1 MTASEIRQAFF
12 DFFKSKGHVIVPS
25 APIVIKNDPTLMFT
39 NAGMNQFKSI
49 FLGEEAAK
57 YPRVAD
63 TQRCL
68 RVSGKHNDLEEVGI
82 DTYHHTMFEMLGNW
96 SFGDYF
102 KKEAIAWSWELLTEV
117 YKLDKDRLYV
127 TYFEGDEKEGLEK
140 DLETYGLWKQYV
152 DEDHILPGNKKDNFW
167 EMGETGPCG
176 PCSEIHYDNREDAER
191 LKVKGETLVN
201 ADHDQVIEIWND
213 VFMQFNRL
221 KDGSLQPLPAKHVD
235 TGMGFER
242 LVRSLQGKK
251 SNYDTDVFQP
261 LIQFISEKSGK
272 KYNSAAKPG
281 DADWNEA
288 VAMRVLAD
296 HVRAISFAIAD
307 GQLPSNNKAGYVIR
321 RILRRGVR
329 YSYQYLGFKAPFI
342 NQLVPLLAEQFK
354 GVFDELYNQRDFV
367 QKVVLEEESSF
378 LRTLEDGIQIF
389 DSTLNNEIGSNFSS
403 FFDNNP
409 ELKEALSNAYV
420 RNKDLNAEIIKILKE
435 NPSLNDKLN
444 SYPDMSKVLSV
455 VSSLTDKLSSYPD
468 LNKVL
473 SAVSSVTDKINSDPG
488 LKKVLLAVSS
498 LTNDINSDPEL
509 KSAILNSSNLSKNV
523 GIFKDLKFSGESAFK
538 LQDTYGFPID
548 LTELMAKERGFEVD
562 ENEYNKALQ
571 AQKFRSR
578 AATAIDTGDWVVL
591 KDDDTVEFTG
601 YDELETIAHVVKY
614 RKVTAKGKE
623 QYQIVLDKTPFY
635 AESGGQV
642 GDKGELVFADGDV
655 VEVTDTKKENN
666 LIVHFTDK
674 LPDNPDDV
682 LTAIVNAE
690 LRTSTENNHTA
701 THLLHAALKQ
711 VLGSHVNQKGS
722 LVNADYLRF
731 DFSHFAKVTE
741 DELAEIEAIV
751 NEKVRENIALKEERS
766 VVYAEAIKSGVT
778 ALFGEKYG
786 EYVRVITFDDE
797 FSKELCGGTHVK
809 ATGQIGFFKIIGE
822 SAVAA
827 GVRRI
832 EAITGIAAENYING
846 QSKLVHQL
854 KELLKN
860 PKDISKSVESL
871 LEENNRLKKEIE
883 KSIIEKSSG
892 LKNEL
897 AQKAEAI
904 NGTNF
909 IAQKVQLPNADA
921 VKNLAY
927 QLKDIVPNLFLVL
940 AAEISEKP
948 SLTVMI
954 AESVVKDKGLNAGN
968 IVRELAKEI
977 KGGGGGQPF
986 FATAGGSDVD
996 GLDRALEKAKGYIA

>member
-1 MTASEIRQAFF
+1 MVRTILLLLQPMTATEIRKQFL
-12 DFFKSKGHVIVPS
+12 DFFKSKGHQIVPS

-39 NAGMNQFKSI
+39 NAGMNQFKAI
-49 FLGEEAAK
+49 FLGEEAPK
-57 YPRVAD
+57 YSRVAD

-127 TYFEGDEKEGLEK
+127 TYFGGDEKENLPPDTEAH
-140 DLETYGLWKQYV
+140 DLWRQYLP
-152 DEDHILPGNKKDNFW
+152 DDHILPGSKKDNFW

-176 PCSEIHYDNREDAER
+176 PCSEIHFDNREEGDR
-191 LKVKGETLVN
+191 RKVKGESLVN
-201 ADHDQVIEIWND
+201 ADDPQVIEIWNN

-242 LVRSLQGKK
+242 LVRSLQGKT
-251 SNYDTDVFQP
+251 SNYDTDIFLP
-261 LIQFISEKSGK
+261 MIQFIAEKSGK
-272 KYNSAAKPG
+272 KYNSEAKPG
-281 DADWNEA
+281 EEGWNEA

-296 HVRAISFAIAD
+296 HIRAISFAIAD

-321 RILRRGVR
+321 RILRRAVR
-329 YSYQYLGFKAPFI
+329 YSYQYLGFKEPFI
-342 NQLVPLLAEQFK
+342 NQLVPLLAEEFK
-354 GVFDELYNQRDFV
+354 DVFKELWNQRDFV
-367 QKVVLEEESSF
+367 QKVVLEEEVSF
-378 LRTLEDGIQIF
+378 LRTLAAGLKIF
-389 DSTLNNEIGSNFSS
+389 ADYISPVTYHRSGVAIMDEAERDFGDVTTLQSKY
-403 FFDNNP
+403 
-409 ELKEALSNAYV
+409 LKDV
-420 RNKDLNAEIIKILKE
+420 
-435 NPSLNDKLN
+435 
-444 SYPDMSKVLSV
+444 
-455 VSSLTDKLSSYPD
+455 
-468 LNKVL
+468 LNKHINGEFAFLL
-473 SAVSSVTDKINSDPG
+473 S
-488 LKKVLLAVSS
+488 
-498 LTNDINSDPEL
+498 
-509 KSAILNSSNLSKNV
+509 
-523 GIFKDLKFSGESAFK
+523 
-538 LQDTYGFPID
+538 DTYGFPID
-548 LTELMAKERGFEVD
+548 LTELMARENGWTVDINGFE
-562 ENEYNKALQ
+562 KALVE
-571 AQKFRSR
+571 QKNRSR

-591 KDDDTVEFTG
+591 KDDDSVEFTG

-614 RKVTAKGKE
+614 RKITAKGKE

-655 VEVTDTKKENN
+655 IEVTDTKKENG

-674 LPDNPDDV
+674 LPENPEET
-682 LTAIVNAE
+682 LTAIVDATQ
-690 LRTSTENNHTA
+690 RTSTENNHSA
-701 THLLHAALKQ
+701 THLLHAAMKQ
-711 VLGSHVNQKGS
+711 VLGTHVNQKGS

-731 DFSHFAKVTE
+731 DFSHFAKVS
-741 DELAEIEAIV
+741 DEEIAQIEAIV
-751 NEKVRENIALKEERS
+751 NEKIRENIFLKEQRS
-766 VVYAEAIKSGVT
+766 VTYAEAIQSGVT

-786 EYVRVITFDDE
+786 EYVRVITFDDD

-809 ATGQIGFFKIIGE
+809 ATGQIGFFKIVSE

-832 EAITGIAAENYING
+832 EAITGIAAELYINE
-846 QSKLVHQL
+846 QSKLVNQL

-860 PKDISKSVESL
+860 PKDIGKSIESL
-871 LEENNRLKKEIE
+871 IDENARLKKEIE
-883 KSIIEKSSG
+883 KAVLEKSSG

-897 AQKAEAI
+897 AEKAEVI
-904 NGTNF
+904 NGINF

-921 VKNLAY
+921 IKNLAY
-927 QLKDIVPNLFLVL
+927 QLKDIVPNLFTVL
-940 AAEISEKP
+940 AADIDGKP

-954 AESVVKDKGLNAGN
+954 AENLVKEKNLNAGA

-986 FATAGGSDVD
+986 FATAGGSDVS
-996 GLDRALEKAKGYIA
+996 GLDKALEKAKSFIS